1 MKFKDKKIIMG
12 IALVL
17 LIGVVGIKV
26 IGFQYSGLDK
36 KAILKTEDITE

>member
-1 MKFKDKKIIMG
+1 MKFKDKKIIIG
-12 IALVL
+12 IVLVL
-17 LIGVVGIKV
+17 LIGVAGIKV